1 LLRTAGRIPDAYSAD
16 AAHGLKAFLLGEI
29 VALLFVAVQERA
41 PPGDLRVGRVT

>member
-1 LLRTAGRIPDAYSAD
+1 LLRTAGWIADAYSAD
-16 AAHGLKAFLLGEI
+16 AARGLEAFLLGEI